1 MVRPGKSIQLQMTS
15 RPLPPLDYASYVFSN
30 FARIYYTQNKPIY
43 LPNVPD
49 VDPTAT
55 YVRYSMEARQTLL
68 CLYNTLRPLVA
79 HDEYDSLMLKTQY
92 LQAITLI
99 HFKFNTIQRT
109 DPFETHFF

>member
-1 MVRPGKSIQLQMTS
+1 MQKQGESKQSQMTPI
-15 RPLPPLDYASYVFSN
+15 PLPPLDYASYVFSS

-43 LPNVPD
+43 LPYVPD
-49 VDPTAT
+49 VDPATT
-55 YVRYSMEARQTLL
+55 YVRYSVEARQTLL

-79 HDEYDSLMLKTQY
+79 HDEYESLMLRTQY

-99 HFKFNTIQRT
+99 HFKFATIQNT